1 MICSKCG
8 MSYDDSK
15 TKCPYCDELNPAK
28 AQAGETEIKDD
39 APCETTDT
47 AAKVADEP
55 CAEQETTE
63 NTEVKE
69 EISQET
75 SDKKEDG
82 FTSSNVNQQQPPKCE
97 PAPSNVNGLAIGSM
111 VCGIISLPLIFTIFG
126 GLVLG
131 IVAIV
136 LAANSKKQ
144 YGSSGYAVAGLVCGI
159 ISIIISAIVIIVF
172 VVALALAAS
181 VAASYG
187 TNILS
192 DIISIG

>member
-15 TKCPYCDELNPAK
+15 TKCPYCDELNTNK
-28 AQAGETEIKDD
+28 AQAEEPKTE
-39 APCETTDT
+39 AE
-47 AAKVADEP
+47 AS
-55 CAEQETTE
+55 AEQETNEIKNDTQQ
-63 NTEVKE
+63 EVKE
-69 EISQET
+69 DIPQET
-75 SDKKEDG
+75 STEQTSDEKDDG
-82 FTSSNVNQQQPPKCE
+82 FTSSNVNQQQPPKSE

-159 ISIIISAIVIIVF
+159 ISVIISAIVIIFFF
-172 VVALALAAS
+172 VAMAMVATIAGSGA
-181 VAASYG
+181 
-187 TNILS
+187 NILS

>member
-15 TKCPYCDELNPAK
+15 TKCPYCDELNPTK
-28 AQAGETEIKDD
+28 AQTGEAEV
-39 APCETTDT
+39 T
-47 AAKVADEP
+47 AKTQD
-55 CAEQETTE
+55 EQENTKEAEESAQEVLQE
-63 NTEVKE
+63 NVYE
-69 EISQET
+69 ET
-75 SDKKEDG
+75 SDASKDEG
-82 FTSSNVNQQQPPKCE
+82 FTSSNVNQQQPKYT
-97 PAPSNVNGLAIGSM
+97 ASPSQNSVNGLAIGSM

-144 YGSSGYAVAGLVCGI
+144 YGPSGYAVAGLVCGI
-159 ISIIISAIVIIVF
+159 ISVIVSAVVIIFFF
-172 VVALALAAS
+172 VAMAMAATIAGS
-181 VAASYG
+181 GA
-187 TNILS
+187 NILN